1 EWFSGDPLQNP
12 TLRGVELTGGKKE
25 GFRTLRVAFE
35 PDFNIPG
42 GCDKDVENV
51 LNGSF
56 AELDVL
62 VRSRVDMQVE
72 TTWYRGGEA
81 GVPENTPIIGE
92 VALLRDRID
101 VSIENEEIQFIRQYR
116 DETGAWVTMPGGTN
130 NSITNEQGIA
140 RFEWNFDG
148 RICDGEECTGEWQV
162 IAVYAGSTNFQAS

>member
-1 EWFSGDPLQNP
+1 M
-12 TLRGVELTGGKKE
+12 ELTGGKKE

-72 TTWYRGGEA
+72 TTWYRGGAA

-130 NSITNEQGIA
+130 NSITNEQGILNLY
-140 RFEWNFDG
+140 FLFINKKYSELDLYIDG
-148 RICDGEECTGEWQV
+148 KLTYFYWKTKDSEV
-162 IAVYAGSTNFQAS
+162 IITKSLRQQYK